1 MLSSYLPSMQE
12 DRIDVEPEVNE
23 HYLGMNSPYLGE
35 DLAEEGHDVLI
46 RPSSVRLRGGND
58 TQACNKHDREH
69 VGKVNI
75 SWVACGGSLTG
86 RARGCS
92 A

>member
-46 RPSSVRLRGGND
+46 HPSSVGLRGGND

-75 SWVACGGSLTG
+75 SCLACGGSLTG

>member
-1 MLSSYLPSMQE
+1 MIVDQPMLSSYLPSMQE

-46 RPSSVRLRGGND
+46 RRRP
-58 TQACNKHDREH
+58 
-69 VGKVNI
+69 
-75 SWVACGGSLTG
+75 
-86 RARGCS
+86 
-92 A
+92 